1 MFLWIFLICF
11 SSRLLWQKWGR
22 PTEQEIDTII
32 MLFLSISILTSMFT
46 IQILNKKWDKII
58 KNNNFAF
65 YVFIEWGA

>member
-1 MFLWIFLICF
+1 MF
-11 SSRLLWQKWGR
+11 KWVDIIDD
-22 PTEQEIDTII
+22 PTEQEIHTII

-46 IQILNKKWDKII
+46 IQNLNKKWDKII